1 MMLGLFTP
9 FFYLP
14 TYAVYHGMSTT
25 LASYLISILNGMSL
39 FGRLIPGILADKFGP
54 LNMLCCSAL
63 STGILIFAGQGLP
76 AMHQS
81 LSSLAYMA
89 SFSGAIV
96 SSMTV
101 SLSRVPKDS
110 KDMGSYI
117 GMGMA
122 TVSLAALAGPP
133 INGALV
139 THYESFDQASIFSG
153 IFALAGGFSI
163 LLPNTCL
170 GVVKKV

>member
-1 MMLGLFTP
+1 M
-9 FFYLP
+9 
-14 TYAVYHGMSTT
+14 
-25 LASYLISILNGMSL
+25 
-39 FGRLIPGILADKFGP
+39 
-54 LNMLCCSAL
+54 
-63 STGILIFAGQGLP
+63 
-76 AMHQS
+76 
-81 LSSLAYMA
+81 
-89 SFSGAIV
+89 

-163 LLPNTCL
+163 LLAKHVSGGL
-170 GVVKKV
+170 VKKV